1 MKFVV
6 SEMYRRNWR
15 EFAVVPAETPE
26 AAINTARRYGMRPKD
41 RQMKAAKYKVT
52 KR

>member
-6 SEMYRRNWR
+6 SEMFRRAWR
-15 EFAVVPAETPE
+15 EFAVVPAANPE
-26 AAINTARRYGMRPKD
+26 QAIATARRYGNRPKG
-41 RQMKAAKYKVT
+41 REMKAVQQKVT